1 MTYDGIVNRFG
12 EINALLDRKHMV
24 TMLCVLAHGTAWYSV
39 ASDIPYDSD
48 FMRDRQ
54 EPLVLQV
61 NEGEPDNAFYRLYVL
76 MMTHLTRSVLGLS
89 DVFHV
94 YGSQP
99 PARNVRCYPDAAF
112 NNSPDYVPCSSC
124 SEIILS
130 QLEHSVRHRR
140 GSHGDE
146 CEAGKHLPE
155 REAAAEAVGELGKVA
170 RQMLG
175 AEVVVR
181 AMKGALDVAQ
191 NRVDPSERG
200 MLGALRSTSGH
211 ERLVNAPCL
220 LHGAEAAQGVGHHD
234 GAGLQV
240 APGPGRD
247 LLAAKPT
254 DTAQA
259 HPHRPALIIEL
270 HGGHERRLARRASP
284 RFAAAALPAPVRIIE
299 LHPAAQRARV
309 VTLLHHL
316 HQLVLDLPGGVVAH
330 RQLPRQLQRRNP
342 VLRLRHQVHRQEPGA
357 KRQLRVGQDRA
368 RGQRVLVPAPAALIQ
383 RPALM
388 APVPGVLASGANEPV
403 RPTPTKQRLCALLLA
418 PVLVH
423 ELRQAVALLKL
434 NPIACHRRLPIFKLL
449 GTIRADWLT
458 G

>member
-1 MTYDGIVNRFG
+1 MGAVRSAT
-12 EINALLDRKHMV
+12 NA
-24 TMLCVLAHGTAWYSV
+24 
-39 ASDIPYDSD
+39 
-48 FMRDRQ
+48 
-54 EPLVLQV
+54 
-61 NEGEPDNAFYRLYVL
+61 
-76 MMTHLTRSVLGLS
+76 
-89 DVFHV
+89 
-94 YGSQP
+94 
-99 PARNVRCYPDAAF
+99 
-112 NNSPDYVPCSSC
+112 
-124 SEIILS
+124 
-130 QLEHSVRHRR
+130 RR
-140 GSHGDE
+140 
-146 CEAGKHLPE
+146 GKHLRE

-175 AEVVVR
+175 AEVVVS

-299 LHPAAQRARV
+299 LHPAAQRARI
-309 VTLLHHL
+309 VTLFHGTGTSRRWTRFSW
-316 HQLVLDLPGGVVAH
+316 PS
-330 RQLPRQLQRRNP
+330 PRQLGRCGSTGVPGRSSLRP
-342 VLRLRHQVHRQEPGA
+342 VSRFQEGRCWRFSA
-357 KRQLRVGQDRA
+357 DIG
-368 RGQRVLVPAPAALIQ
+368 PAPARRWSNWQPRSARSST
-383 RPALM
+383 RPDRSD
-388 APVPGVLASGANEPV
+388 ASSLVAG
-403 RPTPTKQRLCALLLA
+403 RP
-418 PVLVH
+418 
-423 ELRQAVALLKL
+423 
-434 NPIACHRRLPIFKLL
+434 
-449 GTIRADWLT
+449 
-458 G
+458 